1 MLWIAI
7 AIAIVALDQV
17 SKFLIINNIN
27 LGQQIPVISDFFNIT
42 HWKNTGA
49 AWGILE
55 NGRLFF
61 IPFTIVLSGVLIRI
75 HMKSDSKFLK
85 LSITMILGGALG
97 NFIDR
102 AFRGSVVDFLQFI
115 FGSYQF
121 PIFNVA
127 DSFVVIGTAL
137 MVYYI
142 LFMQKENEK
151 KEAENKAF
159 KNKEIENKEV
169 GES

>member
-75 HMKSDSKFLK
+75 HMKSDSIFLK

>member
-7 AIAIVALDQV
+7 AIVIIALDQI
-17 SKFLIINNIN
+17 SKLLILGNIN
-27 LGQQIPVISDFFNIT
+27 LGQQIPVINDFFYIT

-49 AWGILE
+49 AWGMFE
-55 NGRLFF
+55 NGRFFF
-61 IPFTIVLSGVLIRI
+61 IPFTIILSIVLIRV

-85 LSITMILGGALG
+85 LVLTIILGGAMG

-102 AFRGSVVDFLQFI
+102 VYRGSVVDFLQFF

-121 PIFNVA
+121 PIFNIA

-137 MVYYI
+137 MVFYI
-142 LFMQKENEK
+142 LFMQKENQ
-151 KEAENKAF
+151 
-159 KNKEIENKEV
+159 KNEIEKKEV

>member
-7 AIAIVALDQV
+7 AIAIVALDQA

-27 LGQQIPVISDFFNIT
+27 LGQQIPVIGDFFNIT

-61 IPFTIVLSGVLIRI
+61 IPFTIVLSAVLIRI

-85 LSITMILGGALG
+85 LSITIILGGALG

>member
-1 MLWIAI
+1 MLWIAL
-7 AIAIVALDQV
+7 AIAIVVLDQV
-17 SKFLIINNIN
+17 SKYLIISNLT

-42 HWKNTGA
+42 YWKNTGA

-55 NGRLFF
+55 NGRIFF
-61 IPFTIVLSGVLIRI
+61 IPFTIVLSAILIRI
-75 HMKSDSKFLK
+75 HMKSDNKFLK
-85 LSITMILGGALG
+85 LSLTIILGGAMG

-102 AFRGSVVDFLQFI
+102 VFRASVVDFLQFF

-121 PIFNVA
+121 PIFNIA

-142 LFMQKENEK
+142 LFMQKDIAN
-151 KEAENKAF
+151 KEAEVKEFEN
-159 KNKEIENKEV
+159 NEIEKKEV

>member
-7 AIAIVALDQV
+7 AIVIVAFDQI
-17 SKFLIINNIN
+17 SKLLIIGNIN
-27 LGQQIPVISDFFNIT
+27 LGQQIPVINDFFYIT

-49 AWGILE
+49 AWGMFE
-55 NGRLFF
+55 NGRFFF
-61 IPFTIVLSGVLIRI
+61 IPFTIILSIVLIRI
-75 HMKSDSKFLK
+75 HMKSDSRFLK
-85 LSITMILGGALG
+85 LVLTIILGGAMG

-102 AFRGSVVDFLQFI
+102 VYRGSVVDFLQFF

-121 PIFNVA
+121 PIFNIA

-151 KEAENKAF
+151 N
-159 KNKEIENKEV
+159 EIEKKEV